1 MRIVYFEGAFM
12 PETEAKIPI
21 TDRGFLFGDGAYAT
35 IQVNDGSPRFLT
47 THLVR
52 LEEQCSA
59 FGLHM
64 PSISSDV
71 VQELIRLNRAEE
83 GIWRLK
89 VIVTGGDQPD
99 YCLPAREGRM
109 LMTLVPYDPPP
120 FKPLKIGIFPYPFS
134 LCHASF
140 KSLAHL
146 NRFYVMEEAR
156 RQGMDDCLT
165 LTETGIVL
173 EAAFGNIFWVVEDR
187 LFTPS
192 RSLPLYFG
200 VTITKVLEK
209 AKEEGY
215 QVEEV
220 ELTLEEL
227 PDEAAFFRT
236 NSMGG
241 VRPICQ
247 IGNKKGAL
255 KERLFKVFS
264 HLDCHH
270 QVLPL

>member
-12 PETEAKIPI
+12 PEAEAKIPV

-35 IQVNDGSPRFLT
+35 IQVRDGQPSFLE

-59 FGLHM
+59 FGLHV
-64 PSISSDV
+64 PPIVPDIV
-71 VQELIRLNRAEE
+71 RELIRLNHAEE

-89 VIVTGGDQPD
+89 IIVTGGDRPD
-99 YCLPAREGRM
+99 YCLPEREGRV

-120 FKPLKIGIFPYPFS
+120 FKPLKIGIFPHPFS
-134 LCHASF
+134 LCHAYF

-156 RQGMDDCLT
+156 RQEMDDCLT
-165 LTETGIVL
+165 LTEKGVVL
-173 EAAFGNIFWVVEDR
+173 EAAFGNIFWLIEDR

-200 VTITKVLEK
+200 VTITKVLEE
-209 AKEEGY
+209 AEARGY

-220 ELTLEEL
+220 EVRFEEL

-241 VRPICQ
+241 VRPVCQ

-255 KERLFKVFS
+255 DERPLEWFS
-264 HLDCHH
+264 HLHCHH
-270 QVLPL
+270 QALPL